1 MLVAMKE
8 VIIYLI
14 VTSMCITCVPPSEEL
29 NIPRPEPLTM
39 EELTSVM
46 KVTSRPQKIKVKS
59 RERSDLQAC
68 IRLVTKISPSLGQL
82 KEYLG
87 NAEFIENTPFLM
99 SQLTPTHC
107 SGPTYEKTLALAT
120 KALNTHNETL
130 GIILPLTGEH
140 ADFGKA
146 VLYGIK
152 AARAKRSKKNRK
164 PILIKDSTSTPQ
176 GSLHALAE
184 LVFYDQ
190 VSIVIGGLSLD
201 EANAIAP
208 YSDKLLTPMLLLNKD
223 REVIETNPYTLQ
235 IYPNEYDQA
244 KALAIESKHRGI
256 GSISILKP
264 DNGKSDRIIALLKEL
279 MEKQE
284 VTVKQELV
292 YTPGN
297 YESMDHAVAEI
308 TQALPEHRP
317 EEYQEL
323 LKSAEEQAEE
333 EGVPFN
339 PRNVILSP
347 KVEVD
352 AIFLPDNFHMVRFFV
367 KLFKYHGLDK
377 IPLIGTH
384 EWRSEELISPWDNFL
399 QDSYFAD
406 FIGSYEEIPSSLQ
419 SNIEGTQFFVPAQ
432 AASTIDFRLIGY
444 RAANIGLTVLE
455 TPFLKRKYILRQLMR
470 QSEDLEFFKSKKVF
484 YSDRSSW
491 WPIFV
496 FSLGKENLDMISH
509 WQQL

>member
-1 MLVAMKE
+1 MKE
-8 VIIYLI
+8 SLI
-14 VTSMCITCVPPSEEL
+14 CILFIGSLCSGCVVPSEEL
-29 NIPRPEPLTM
+29 VIPRPEPLTM

-46 KVTSRPQKIKVKS
+46 KVTARPQKIKVKS
-59 RERSDLQAC
+59 RGRSDLQAC
-68 IRLVTKISPSLGQL
+68 IRLVTKISPALAQL
-82 KEYLG
+82 KEYLAS
-87 NAEFIENTPFLM
+87 NEAMENNPFLM
-99 SQLTPTHC
+99 SQLTPSHC
-107 SGPTYEKTLALAT
+107 SGPTYEKTITLAT
-120 KALNTHNETL
+120 KALNIHNETL

-140 ADFGKA
+140 AAFGKA

-152 AARAKRSKKNRK
+152 TARAEKPKKNRK
-164 PILIKDSTSTPQ
+164 RIIIKDSTSTPQ

-208 YSDKLLTPMLLLNKD
+208 YSDKLWTPMLLLNKD
-223 REVIETNPYTLQ
+223 KEVIEANPYTLQ
-235 IYPNEYDQA
+235 IYPNEFDQA
-244 KALAIESKHRGI
+244 KALALESKHRGI
-256 GSISILKP
+256 ESISILKP
-264 DNGKSDRIIALLKEL
+264 DNGKSDRIIALLEDFL
-279 MEKQE
+279 EKQE
-284 VTVKQELV
+284 ISIKQELV

-323 LKSAEEQAEE
+323 LKNAKEQAEE

-339 PRNVILSP
+339 PKNVILSP

-367 KLFKYHGLDK
+367 KLFKYHGLEK

-384 EWRSEELISPWDNFL
+384 EWRSEELISPWDTFL
-399 QDSYFAD
+399 EDSFFAD
-406 FIGSYEEIPSSLQ
+406 FIGSYQEIPSKLQ
-419 SNIEGTQFFVPAQ
+419 NEIEGSQYFVPAQ
-432 AASTIDFRLIGY
+432 AASIIDFRLIGY
-444 RAANIGLTVLE
+444 RAANIGLTVLD
-455 TPFLKRKYILRQLMR
+455 TPFLKRKYILRQLLR
-470 QSEDLEFFKSKKVF
+470 QSEDVEFFKSKKVF